1 MNAQHADNR
10 VQYERSRRVACQEHF
25 GSEVRAVRLS

>member
-1 MNAQHADNR
+1 MNAEHADNR
-10 VQYERSRRVACQEHF
+10 AQNERSRRVAGQEHF